1 MEPQRTQFQTQPVV
15 STKIARLPIH
25 KAVEFKF
32 PPIVNPQV
40 KEMYNQRK
48 INLINQR
55 DFNKLFRGFRK
66 EDLFIG
72 SLKLL

>member
-1 MEPQRTQFQTQPVV
+1 MEPQRTQFQTKPVV
-15 STKIARLPIH
+15 SNKIARLPIH

-32 PPIVNPQV
+32 PPIVNPQT
-40 KEMYNQRK
+40 KEKYNQRTVS
-48 INLINQR
+48 LINQK
-55 DFNKLFRGFRK
+55 DFRKLFRGFRK

>member
-1 MEPQRTQFQTQPVV
+1 MEPQRTQFQTRPVV
-15 STKIARLPIH
+15 SPKIARLPIH
-25 KAVEFKF
+25 KSVEFKF
-32 PPIVNPQV
+32 PPIVNPQT
-40 KEMYNQRK
+40 KEMYNQRT